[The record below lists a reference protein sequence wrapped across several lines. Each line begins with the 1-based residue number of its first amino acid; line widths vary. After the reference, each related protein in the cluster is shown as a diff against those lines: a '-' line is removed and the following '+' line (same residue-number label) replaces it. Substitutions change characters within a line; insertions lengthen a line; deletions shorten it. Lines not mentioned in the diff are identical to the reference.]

1 MIKEKEKK
9 KEKKEREKKS
19 SDAVNVPSSVIQ
31 SDYAR
36 VSGYL
41 WTMSELLSAVI
52 GLEITGENAAQ
63 TVLSENVNSR
73 FLLHHGVERII
84 SIHPFGMDVCP

>member
-9 KEKKEREKKS
+9 KEKKEREKKV
-19 SDAVNVPSSVIQ
+19 AMNVLSSVIQ

>member
-1 MIKEKEKK
+1 MEGILDSWERGGVDDKGKRKK

-41 WTMSELLSAVI
+41 
-52 GLEITGENAAQ
+52 
-63 TVLSENVNSR
+63 
-73 FLLHHGVERII
+73 
-84 SIHPFGMDVCP
+84 

>member
-1 MIKEKEKK
+1 MEGILDSWERGGVDDKGKRKK
-9 KEKKEREKKS
+9 KGEKRERKKS

-41 WTMSELLSAVI
+41 
-52 GLEITGENAAQ
+52 
-63 TVLSENVNSR
+63 
-73 FLLHHGVERII
+73 
-84 SIHPFGMDVCP
+84 